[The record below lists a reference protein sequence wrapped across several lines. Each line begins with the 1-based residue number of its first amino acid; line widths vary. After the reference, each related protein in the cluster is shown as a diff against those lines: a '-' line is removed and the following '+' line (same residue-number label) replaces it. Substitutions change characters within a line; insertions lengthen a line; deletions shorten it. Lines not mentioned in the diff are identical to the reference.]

1 MFNIF
6 SKYLDPLSIQIEKL
20 SKLHRILICTG
31 AFLLLIGCFG
41 WLSFYPK
48 LTRIDQLS
56 KEKED
61 LERKLTVAKRKAGQ
75 LPKLREEMKQ
85 KEVEF
90 KIAKKALPE
99 KKEIPSLLTGISR
112 AGKDVGLEF
121 LLFQPKAEV
130 KKEFYAEIP
139 VSIKVLGTYHNLAT
153 FFDKVARLFRVVNIT
168 DIKMSGKKG
177 TRNLNTSCT
186 AITYRF
192 LEPEQKAQSAPKKG
206 KKKKG

>member
-1 MFNIF
+1 MFTIL
-6 SKYLDPLSIQIEKL
+6 SKYLDPLSIRIETL
-20 SKLHRILICTG
+20 SKVHRILICAG
-31 AFLLLIGCFG
+31 AFLVLIGCFA

-48 LTRIDQLS
+48 FTDIDRLS

-61 LERKLTVAKRKAGQ
+61 LERKFTIAKRKAGQ
-75 LPKLREEMKQ
+75 LPRLREEMKQ
-85 KEVEF
+85 KEAEF

-121 LLFQPKAEV
+121 LLFQPGAEV

-177 TRNLNTSCT
+177 TRDLNTSCT

-192 LEPEQKAQSAPKKG
+192 LEPEQKDQPAAQKG
-206 KKKKG
+206 KKKG